1 MNLAVQTNVDLT
13 SFNTMGFAVK
23 AKQYVAIHSASA
35 LSAYFK
41 AQPDT
46 PCFVLGGGSNLV
58 LTRDIEATVLHMQT
72 RGIAV
77 YEETDSHV
85 VVGVQAGEVWHDF
98 VMTTVTRGWMGLENL
113 ALIPG
118 SVGACPVQNIGAYGV
133 EVKDT
138 LLKIKAWDR
147 LNSVWVW
154 LENADCQ
161 FSYRDSIFK
170 HAYLDA
176 AKTQPRYV
184 IIKVFFKLLKDKTQW
199 QPKIAYG
206 DVAAG
211 VAQIAGDQELTA
223 AHVAQAI
230 IEIRS
235 SKLPDPKVLGNAGS
249 FFKNPVV
256 TNDVAAV
263 LKEKYPNI
271 PMYAQPNNE
280 SKIAAGWL
288 IEQAGFKGLRDGEV
302 GVYDKQALVL
312 VHYGQGTGGQLM
324 ALAQRISAQVLQKF
338 DVLITPEPIVY

>member
-35 LSAYFK
+35 LSTYFK

-46 PCFVLGGGSNLV
+46 QCFVLGGGSNLV

-184 IIKVFFKLLKDKTQW
+184 ISKVFFKLLKDKTQW

>member
-46 PCFVLGGGSNLV
+46 PCFGLGGGSNLV

-85 VVGVQAGEVWHDF
+85 MVGVQAGEVWHDF
-98 VMTTVTRGWMGLENL
+98 VMTTVTHDWMGLENL

-184 IIKVFFKLLKDKTQW
+184 ISKVFFKLLKDKTQW